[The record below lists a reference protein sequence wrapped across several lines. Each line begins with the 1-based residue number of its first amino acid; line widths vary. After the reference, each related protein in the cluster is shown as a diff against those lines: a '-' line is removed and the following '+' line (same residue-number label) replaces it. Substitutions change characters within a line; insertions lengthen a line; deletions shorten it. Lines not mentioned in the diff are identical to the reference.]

1 MHRRPPARHRAPP
14 ALHSHADQVHRLG
27 EALTARHAA
36 VPYVGAGCG
45 LRAGEIF
52 GLELDSIDFLRRE
65 IDVSQQLVSVT
76 GRSPYLAPPKTK
88 TSARTVELPKATAAA
103 LARHIELY
111 PPVEIE
117 IEIEV
122 DDDTDPRRPTR
133 RKAKLVF
140 TTNALNP
147 MHCATWSQYWAPT
160 RDAAGIPKGVGLHCL
175 RHYFATL
182 LIHNGAS
189 VKAVQLALGHA
200 TPTITLDT
208 YVGEWPEAHEK
219 TRAIVD
225 GALGDVP
232 RMCPPKASDG

>member
-1 MHRRPPARHRAPP
+1 LVELAKTQEDVRHPKQAGCHKQR
-14 ALHSHADQVHRLG
+14 LADLFR
-27 EALTARHAA
+27 A

-45 LRAGEIF
+45 LRGGEIF
-52 GLELDSIDFLRRE
+52 GLELDSIDFLRCE

-76 GRSPYLAPPKTK
+76 GRSPYLTPPKTK
-88 TSARTVELPKATAAA
+88 SSARTVEVPKATMAA
-103 LARHIELY
+103 LARHIEMY

-117 IEIEV
+117 I
-122 DDDTDPRRPTR
+122 DDETNPREPVR
-133 RKAKLVF
+133 RLAKLVF

-147 MHCATWSQYWAPT
+147 MHRATWAHCWAPA
-160 RDAAGIPKGVGLHCL
+160 REAAGIPKGVGLHCT

-189 VKAVQLALGHA
+189 VKTVQLALGHA

-208 YVGEWPEAHEK
+208 YVGEWPEAYEK
-219 TRAIVD
+219 TRTIVD

-232 RMCPPKASDG
+232 SMCPTKGAGE

>member
-1 MHRRPPARHRAPP
+1 MRHPKQAGCHKQR
-14 ALHSHADQVHRLG
+14 LADLFR
-27 EALTARHAA
+27 A

-45 LRAGEIF
+45 LRGGEIF
-52 GLELDSIDFLRRE
+52 GLELDSIDFLRCE

-76 GRSPYLAPPKTK
+76 GRSPYLTPPKTK
-88 TSARTVELPKATAAA
+88 SSARTVEVPKATMAA
-103 LARHIELY
+103 LARHIEMY

-117 IEIEV
+117 I
-122 DDDTDPRRPTR
+122 DDETNPREPVR
-133 RKAKLVF
+133 RLAKLVF

-147 MHCATWSQYWAPT
+147 MHRATWAHCWAPA
-160 RDAAGIPKGVGLHCL
+160 REAAGIPKGVGLHCT

-189 VKAVQLALGHA
+189 VKTVQLALGHA

-208 YVGEWPEAHEK
+208 YVGEWPEAYEK
-219 TRAIVD
+219 TRTIVD

-232 RMCPPKASDG
+232 SMCPTKGAGE

>member
-1 MHRRPPARHRAPP
+1 M
-14 ALHSHADQVHRLG
+14 
-27 EALTARHAA
+27 
-36 VPYVGAGCG
+36 PYVGAGCG

-147 MHCATWSQYWAPT
+147 MHCATWSQYWAPA